1 MSGGVWMAL
10 EGVLMMSRWCLRV
23 SGEASIHNMLAKTM
37 LSYCY
42 IFFQCPVLHKN
53 VFCLGVSVLCLRVS
67 GLGLMASGYV
77 LIPNR
82 LVKMYSHAKSNKPLS
97 SCGS

>member
-1 MSGGVWMAL
+1 MGSESVWGYINTRISGCSNNKFPLAKFYVWMAF

-42 IFFQCPVLHKN
+42 IFFQCPVLHEN
-53 VFCLGVSVLCLRVS
+53 VLCLGVSVLCLGVS
-67 GLGLMASGYV
+67 W
-77 LIPNR
+77 
-82 LVKMYSHAKSNKPLS
+82 
-97 SCGS
+97 